1 MDKLKF
7 IGSLDQEQSDNAVK
21 VAQMAKKAGVDPN
34 LAVAIAFKESG
45 LRTNAPRG
53 ASGEIGMMQV
63 MPSTGKGLGYDE
75 EKLSIPNQNIKAGIE
90 YLKLGLQASENDPT
104 LAAIYYNGGPGAVE
118 ALKLGKDPDPRVFNY
133 VRALNGYGTF
143 DTEPKPAQRG
153 ESDLVLGDAPP
164 PAPPPAADTSSA
176 DPAER
181 FLFGG
186 AGAAAGA
193 LFTGKSAYDTQRTS
207 TLANRA
213 GAEEAARIAARRAA
227 ASSAIP
233 PGSPGSPGASVMR
246 PPIPAG
252 GLDAGR
258 LPGMQAPAPGSVPS
272 PASPVSGLS
281 GGAGASP
288 QAVRIQQGTTGDLGT
303 TGRAR
308 MTGFNTESAQMSD
321 AQKAAYSRAQVL
333 KNMGVV
339 AQDAPEFFS
348 RQPGMTSSPAGVLFP
363 RSEIPPAT
371 TVGPRGPQGQIG
383 GGRPPTPPPI
393 PSVLA
398 GASPGDLSLRPPVP
412 PPSNMAQIAKTGL
425 DTVTDLFKGMMRPV
439 VSAVGTVGKY
449 ALSPVAG
456 LSAGLD
462 LADIAHEYD
471 KPADQRDL
479 TKMALKGTS
488 ALGGA
493 LSIFPPSAL
502 VGIPLSL
509 GATAAQAY
517 RDDPEYF
524 KQKLKEYTGY
534 AP

>member
-7 IGSLDQEQSDNAVK
+7 IGSLDKEQSDNAVR
-21 VAQMAKKAGVDPN
+21 VAQMARIAGVDPT

-75 EKLSIPNQNIKAGIE
+75 KKLSIPNQNIKAGIE
-90 YLKLGLQASENDPT
+90 YLKLGLQATENDPT
-104 LAAIYYNGGPGAVE
+104 LAAIYYNGGPGAVD
-118 ALKLGKDPDPRVFNY
+118 ALKLGKDPDPRVFDY

-143 DTEPKPAQRG
+143 DTGPKPAQAG

-164 PAPPPAADTSSA
+164 PPPPPPPDTSGAS
-176 DPAER
+176 PAER

-193 LFTGKSAYDTQRTS
+193 LATGKSAYDTQRTS

-213 GAEEAARIAARRAA
+213 GAEERARILAQR
-227 ASSAIP
+227 SMGVPPPAIP
-233 PGSPGSPGASVMR
+233 PGAPGSPGAPGQVVMR
-246 PPIPAG
+246 QPGVPAAG
-252 GLDAGR
+252 GLPTPVGPADAGR
-258 LPGMQAPAPGSVPS
+258 MAKGQTGAGVYNYGKA
-272 PASPVSGLS
+272 AGLTDIEAAKALDTTKQS
-281 GGAGASP
+281 GGVHDLSTQRREGMNKVQQLFPGERYVENPRFGGLLTPDQGVGQGPRASY
-288 QAVRIQQGTTGDLGT
+288 RYQGPSELPPGH
-303 TGRAR
+303 
-308 MTGFNTESAQMSD
+308 MSGP
-321 AQKAAYSRAQVL
+321 AA
-333 KNMGVV
+333 
-339 AQDAPEFFS
+339 P
-348 RQPGMTSSPAGVLFP
+348 PPAGSLVQLP
-363 RSEIPPAT
+363 K
-371 TVGPRGPQGQIG
+371 
-383 GGRPPTPPPI
+383 PPPI
-393 PSVLA
+393 PTT
-398 GASPGDLSLRPPVP
+398 P
-412 PPSNMAQIAKTGL
+412 PPPGMGARVMSGL
-425 DTVTDLFKGMMRPV
+425 DTVTNMFKGMMRPV

-449 ALSPVAG
+449 ALPPAAG

-462 LADIAHEYD
+462 IADIAHEYD

-493 LSIFPPSAL
+493 LSMFPPSAL

-517 RDDPEYF
+517 REDPEYF
-524 KQKLKEYTGY
+524 KQKIKEYTGY
-534 AP
+534 SP

>member
-7 IGSLDQEQSDNAVK
+7 IGSLDEEQSDNAVK

-90 YLKLGLQASENDPT
+90 YLKLGLQASENDPS

-118 ALKLGKDPDPRVFNY
+118 ALKLGKDPDPRVFDY

-143 DTEPKPAQRG
+143 DTGPKPAQRG

-164 PAPPPAADTSSA
+164 PTPPPAADTSSA

-186 AGAAAGA
+186 AGAGVGA
-193 LFTGKSAYDTQRTS
+193 LATGKSAYDTQRTS

-213 GAEEAARIAARRAA
+213 GAEERARILAQR
-227 ASSAIP
+227 SMGVPPPVIP
-233 PGSPGSPGASVMR
+233 PGSPGVQGVPGQGVIR
-246 PPIPAG
+246 QPIPSG

-258 LPGMQAPAPGSVPS
+258 LTPGQTGTMPYNYAKA
-272 PASPVSGLS
+272 AGLTDIEAGRALDMTKQT
-281 GGAGASP
+281 GGVHDLTSQRREGLNK
-288 QAVRIQQGTTGDLGT
+288 IQQLFPGERYVENPRFGGLLTPDQGV
-303 TGRAR
+303 GRGPRASYVYQ
-308 MTGFNTESAQMSD
+308 GPSELPPGQLAGP
-321 AQKAAYSRAQVL
+321 AA
-333 KNMGVV
+333 
-339 AQDAPEFFS
+339 P
-348 RQPGMTSSPAGVLFP
+348 PPAGSLVQLP
-363 RSEIPPAT
+363 K
-371 TVGPRGPQGQIG
+371 
-383 GGRPPTPPPI
+383 PPPI
-393 PSVLA
+393 PTT
-398 GASPGDLSLRPPVP
+398 P
-412 PPSNMAQIAKTGL
+412 PPPGMGARFMSGL
-425 DTVTDLFKGMMRPV
+425 DTVTNMFKGMMRPV
-439 VSAVGTVGKY
+439 VSAAGTVGKY
-449 ALSPVAG
+449 ALPPVAG

-462 LADIAHEYD
+462 IADIAHEYD

-493 LSIFPPSAL
+493 LSMFPPAAL

-524 KQKLKEYTGY
+524 KQKIKEYTGY
-534 AP
+534 SP

>member
-7 IGSLDQEQSDNAVK
+7 IDSLDEEQSGNAVR

-118 ALKLGKDPDPRVFNY
+118 ALKLGKDPDPRVFDY

-143 DTEPKPAQRG
+143 DTGPKPAQRG

-193 LFTGKSAYDTQRTS
+193 LATGKSAYDTQRTS

-213 GAEEAARIAARRAA
+213 GAEERARILAQR
-227 ASSAIP
+227 SMGVPPPAIP
-233 PGSPGSPGASVMR
+233 PGSPGVQGVPGQGVIRQPGA
-246 PPIPAG
+246 PAAG
-252 GLDAGR
+252 GLPTPVGPADAGR
-258 LPGMQAPAPGSVPS
+258 MAKGQTGVIPYNTAKALGLTDIEAGQA
-272 PASPVSGLS
+272 LS
-281 GGAGASP
+281 NTKQEGGAWDLAKKRAENTNAVKNLFPGERYVENPRFGGLLTPDQGVGGGPRASYVYQGASEMP
-288 QAVRIQQGTTGDLGT
+288 PGHMAGP
-303 TGRAR
+303 
-308 MTGFNTESAQMSD
+308 
-321 AQKAAYSRAQVL
+321 AA
-333 KNMGVV
+333 
-339 AQDAPEFFS
+339 P
-348 RQPGMTSSPAGVLFP
+348 PPAGSLVQLP
-363 RSEIPPAT
+363 K
-371 TVGPRGPQGQIG
+371 
-383 GGRPPTPPPI
+383 PPPI
-393 PSVLA
+393 PTT
-398 GASPGDLSLRPPVP
+398 P
-412 PPSNMAQIAKTGL
+412 PPPGMGARVMSGL
-425 DTVTDLFKGMMRPV
+425 DAVTNMFKGMMRPV

-449 ALSPVAG
+449 ALPPAAG

-462 LADIAHEYD
+462 LADIVHEYD

-479 TKMALKGTS
+479 TKMGLKAAS
-488 ALGGA
+488 LFGGG
-493 LSIFPPSAL
+493 LSMVSPPAAL

-524 KQKLKEYTGY
+524 KQKIKEYTGY
-534 AP
+534 SP